1 MVSAVP
7 LNHGRVRCRVFT
19 DEIQDPG
26 ETTAEAVRADY
37 EATLSSVVEAAGVAD
52 AAAASGVDEA
62 VLDALAAGESPDL
75 TVEEAA
81 AVLATSNDYPP
92 ADALTAEV
100 QDHLMLQM
108 SSAVMDVDSLASGLD
123 DDYDSKAL
131 QQKLEGRQPM
141 TLAEYARIHRYI
153 ASENPY

>member
-1 MVSAVP
+1 
-7 LNHGRVRCRVFT
+7 VFT
-19 DEIQDPG
+19 DELRDPE

-37 EATLSSVVEAAGVAD
+37 EATLSGVVEAAGVD
-52 AAAASGVDEA
+52 DIAAASGVDEA
-62 VLDALAAGESPDL
+62 VLDALANGESPEM

-81 AVLATSNDYPP
+81 GVLAASDDYPP
-92 ADALTAEV
+92 ADALLAEV

-108 SSAVMDVDSLASGLD
+108 SSAVMDVDALASGLD
-123 DDYDSKAL
+123 DDYDAKEL
-131 QQKLEGRQPM
+131 QQKLEGRQSM

>member
-1 MVSAVP
+1 M
-7 LNHGRVRCRVFT
+7 FT

-26 ETTAEAVRADY
+26 ETTADAVRADY
-37 EATLSSVVEAAGVAD
+37 EATLSGVVETVGVAD

-81 AVLATSNDYPP
+81 GVLAASDDYPP
-92 ADALTAEV
+92 ADALVAEV

-108 SSAVMDVDSLASGLD
+108 SSAVMDVEALASGLD
-123 DDYDSKAL
+123 DDYDAKEL

-141 TLAEYARIHRYI
+141 TLAEYARIHRYV